1 MKVVKANER
10 DGKDGNRF
18 LSLGFYVS
26 FKINDG
32 FFKITQTDVNI
43 FTLIGHIKAG
53 TVYMVLICSSL
64 YLKHIAMLGAGV
76 DLQVIANVKAW

>member
-10 DGKDGNRF
+10 DSKDGNRF
-18 LSLGFYVS
+18 LSLGFYIS

-43 FTLIGHIKAG
+43 FALIGHIKAG
-53 TVYMVLICSSL
+53 TVYMVLICSNL
-64 YLKHIAMLGAGV
+64 YLKHITMLGEGV
-76 DLQVIANVKAW
+76 DLQVIAKVKAW